1 MFAKCME
8 SIAEQT
14 YNDIVVIPHENE
26 GGLPD
31 YEYNLLCNDL
41 KDRVEDGWFF
51 FLDDDDTLF
60 NRDAIAGLVP
70 FLNDPET
77 AVICQFMRGTWAKP
91 PYDFIREGV
100 IADGHIGLPCLVLH
114 SSKKNIADIKN
125 AENGD
130 YLWIKEVSEKMPVK
144 FVQHVLVNSPKRNYG
159 K

>member
-1 MFAKCME
+1 MFSKCME

-14 YNDIVVIPHENE
+14 YDNIVVIPHENE

-41 KDRVEDGWFF
+41 KERVTEGWFF

-60 NRDAIAGLVP
+60 NRDAIAGIIPYLK
-70 FLNDPET
+70 DPET
-77 AVICQFMRGTWAKP
+77 AVICQFMRGTWPKP
-91 PYDFIREGV
+91 PHDFIRDEI
-100 IADGHIGLPCLVLH
+100 IADGHIGLPCLILH
-114 SSKKNIADIKN
+114 HSKKHIADIQN
-125 AENGD
+125 AVNGD
-130 YLWIKEVSEKMPVK
+130 YLWIKEVADKMPVE